1 MNVAD
6 FLADHTPSI
15 LEQATLSMKRAHL
28 AHYEKSGEG
37 ATRLG
42 VLLELVIVATR
53 ERRLAPVLD
62 HAERIATERH
72 AAGYSLAEVQ
82 TAINV
87 LEEAIWRAILAD
99 VPPAEQGEALG
110 LVATVLGQ
118 TKDKLASTFVSLV
131 SKKTT
136 TTLSLESL
144 FRGTQNTGQGTNG

>member
-6 FLADHTPSI
+6 FLADHTPTI
-15 LEQATLSMKRAHL
+15 LEHAVDSMKRAHL
-28 AHYEKSGEG
+28 ARYEKSGEG

-53 ERRLAPVLD
+53 ERRLAPVIE
-62 HAERIATERH
+62 HAERIAHERH
-72 AAGYSLAEVQ
+72 AAGYSLSEVQ

-87 LEEAIWRAILAD
+87 LEEAIWRAILAE

-118 TKDKLASTFVSLV
+118 TKDKLAATYVSLV
-131 SKKTT
+131 AQKTT
-136 TTLSLESL
+136 ATLSLENL
-144 FRGTQNTGQGTNG
+144 FKGTQNTGQGSTS